1 MQQPTGG
8 GDESGRAKGGSQH
21 TITEADIEE
30 EQEKIA
36 SYEAAFREIKEAT
49 GVADVNEVIQKF
61 LSQEETHQNLL
72 QMTRDSQGSID
83 AHREA
88 LEQERAQVSRLQYEL
103 VSSGE
108 EQQKRRQESG
118 ATGGGDGVAKARQEL
133 DRGRARWKR
142 IWRTQVNCKA
152 AVQHILELLEPLR
165 LEDESSTPLT
175 DESMLPLLQQA
186 EKKLMRVAA
195 AFLEEEQR
203 HASPEAKEAK
213 RTAPAIDLDPGIA
226 VVRFDDAERSQRLEG
241 FDQALLGLNDVSA
254 YEKAHIVRSSIIY
267 TGVPIQHCRDLI
279 SAFKQDAVKLRYDNW
294 DDLMDYCDRSAAP
307 VGRYL
312 LDLHG
317 VSRDL
322 YPASDALC
330 NALQVIN
337 HLQDCQSDFRE
348 MNRVYLPQDWMIQAG
363 VDVSDLDHS
372 FTGRGLRR
380 VLNHCLNETSELLGL
395 ARQLPGPMSSRRLA
409 MESAAIIRIAER
421 LVFEL
426 RRRDP
431 LAERV
436 VLTKSQYFVYC
447 LFGIMRLFFKIR

>member
-1 MQQPTGG
+1 MNET
-8 GDESGRAKGGSQH
+8 RA
-21 TITEADIEE
+21 
-30 EQEKIA
+30 
-36 SYEAAFREIKEAT
+36 IKEAQI
-49 GVADVNEVIQKF
+49 A
-61 LSQEETHQNLL
+61 ETPSGKGTKDENFPVGSVLL
-72 QMTRDSQGSID
+72 PR
-83 AHREA
+83 
-88 LEQERAQVSRLQYEL
+88 V
-103 VSSGE
+103 
-108 EQQKRRQESG
+108 
-118 ATGGGDGVAKARQEL
+118 
-133 DRGRARWKR
+133 
-142 IWRTQVNCKA
+142 
-152 AVQHILELLEPLR
+152 LR
-165 LEDESSTPLT
+165 PH
-175 DESMLPLLQQA
+175 
-186 EKKLMRVAA
+186 VAA
-195 AFLEEEQR
+195 FYAFAR
-203 HASPEAKEAK
+203 
-213 RTAPAIDLDPGIA
+213 AIDDIADNPALSPGEKI
-226 VVRFDDAERSQRLEG
+226 ERLEG

-348 MNRVYLPQDWMIQAG
+348 MNRVYLPQNWMIQAG

-380 VLNHCLNETSELLGL
+380 VLNHCLNETSELLSL
-395 ARQLPGPMSSRRLA
+395 ASQLPGPMSSRRLA

-421 LVFEL
+421 LVLEL

-447 LFGIMRLFFKIR
+447 LFGIMRLFFKTP

>member
-1 MQQPTGG
+1 MNET
-8 GDESGRAKGGSQH
+8 RA
-21 TITEADIEE
+21 
-30 EQEKIA
+30 
-36 SYEAAFREIKEAT
+36 IKEAQI
-49 GVADVNEVIQKF
+49 A
-61 LSQEETHQNLL
+61 ETPSGKGTKDENFPVGSVLL
-72 QMTRDSQGSID
+72 PR
-83 AHREA
+83 
-88 LEQERAQVSRLQYEL
+88 V
-103 VSSGE
+103 
-108 EQQKRRQESG
+108 
-118 ATGGGDGVAKARQEL
+118 
-133 DRGRARWKR
+133 
-142 IWRTQVNCKA
+142 
-152 AVQHILELLEPLR
+152 LR
-165 LEDESSTPLT
+165 PH
-175 DESMLPLLQQA
+175 
-186 EKKLMRVAA
+186 VAA
-195 AFLEEEQR
+195 FYAFAR
-203 HASPEAKEAK
+203 
-213 RTAPAIDLDPGIA
+213 AIDDIADNPALSPGEKI
-226 VVRFDDAERSQRLEG
+226 ERLEG

-348 MNRVYLPQDWMIQAG
+348 MNRVYLPQNWMIQAG

-380 VLNHCLNETSELLGL
+380 VLNHCLNETSELLNL

-426 RRRDP
+426 RCRDP

-447 LFGIMRLFFKIR
+447 LFGIMRLFFKTP

>member
-1 MQQPTGG
+1 MRPHVAAFYAFA
-8 GDESGRAKGGSQH
+8 RA
-21 TITEADIEE
+21 IDDIADNPELSPG
-30 EQEKIA
+30 EKI
-36 SYEAAFREIKEAT
+36 E
-49 GVADVNEVIQKF
+49 
-61 LSQEETHQNLL
+61 
-72 QMTRDSQGSID
+72 
-83 AHREA
+83 
-88 LEQERAQVSRLQYEL
+88 
-103 VSSGE
+103 
-108 EQQKRRQESG
+108 
-118 ATGGGDGVAKARQEL
+118 
-133 DRGRARWKR
+133 
-142 IWRTQVNCKA
+142 
-152 AVQHILELLEPLR
+152 
-165 LEDESSTPLT
+165 
-175 DESMLPLLQQA
+175 
-186 EKKLMRVAA
+186 
-195 AFLEEEQR
+195 
-203 HASPEAKEAK
+203 
-213 RTAPAIDLDPGIA
+213 
-226 VVRFDDAERSQRLEG
+226 RLEG

-294 DDLMDYCDRSAAP
+294 DDLMDYCYRSAAP

-348 MNRVYLPQDWMIQAG
+348 MNRVYLPQNWMIQAG
-363 VDVSDLDHS
+363 IDVSDLDHS

-380 VLNHCLNETSELLGL
+380 VLNHCLNETSELLSL

-409 MESAAIIRIAER
+409 MESAAIIRIAEQ

-447 LFGIMRLFFKIR
+447 LFGIMRLFFKTP